1 MNSLTISPVVTKLP
15 YYSSH
20 ANRLRPVAALQKKK
34 AATDQF
40 AHALAH
46 EIRNPL
52 STIKLAGEMLIS
64 MISNNDQKSFLDMII
79 KGSVR
84 INELLTDFLSSFE
97 TKETKSE
104 NHSLHQ
110 LLDDVLEL
118 SEDRI
123 RLKNISIRKEYV
135 ERDCKIIMNRPKM
148 KIALTNIII
157 NAIDAMMPEKGE
169 LTLVTKSIGG
179 NYTLQIE
186 DNGCGISKENL
197 KNIFNPYFTNKPGGL
212 GIGLA
217 ATSAILRSNHVG
229 VHVRSIVGEGTSFT
243 LSFKND
249 HKQKNFL
256 NVSSNVA

>member
-1 MNSLTISPVVTKLP
+1 
-15 YYSSH
+15 
-20 ANRLRPVAALQKKK
+20 
-34 AATDQF
+34 
-40 AHALAH
+40 
-46 EIRNPL
+46 
-52 STIKLAGEMLIS
+52 MLKS

-79 KGSVR
+79 NGSVQ
-84 INELLTDFLSSFE
+84 INNLLTDFLISF
-97 TKETKSE
+97 KPDETKSE

-123 RLKNISIRKEYV
+123 RLKNICIRKVYV
-135 ERDCKIIMNRPKM
+135 ARDCKIIMNRPKM

-157 NAIDAMMPEKGE
+157 NAIDAMMPENGE

-186 DNGCGISKENL
+186 DNGCGISRKNL

-217 ATSAILRSNHVG
+217 ATSAILQSNHVG
-229 VHVRSIVGEGTSFT
+229 VHVKSTVGEGTSFI
-243 LSFKND
+243 LSFEND
-249 HKQKNFL
+249 HKHIPFQTAKD
-256 NVSSNVA
+256 